1 MRKVFIVAAM
11 AFLAMGAQAQNL
23 VKNGNFDTPL
33 NNEKTYASIPS
44 TEDWFAFDK
53 TNGATTISPATDDEK
68 HGNAVQIET
77 TTDNSWYKAYTLS
90 FDMKALTDGAQ
101 VRFFI
106 RDAKTD
112 NLFIMREGFD
122 LSDEST
128 KNQSA
133 AAYSRVIKKAGRWSK
148 VSASFDF
155 SKTVNAFASIKGVES
170 KGGTV
175 TEAPVSDATL
185 GDFVIVIQLQTKD
198 SKALIDNV
206 SLTKK

>member
-77 TTDNSWYKAYTLS
+77 TTDNSWYKAYLGQRIQGAEKAVYTLS

-155 SKTVNAFASIKGVES
+155 SKTVNAFARVAQLPKLLYL
-170 KGGTV
+170 
-175 TEAPVSDATL
+175 TL
-185 GDFVIVIQLQTKD
+185 PWAILSSSSSSRQKTPKH
-198 SKALIDNV
+198 
-206 SLTKK
+206 

>member
-1 MRKVFIVAAM
+1 MHPFLLQKTGLHLTRQTVQPPSAPQLMTKSMAM
-11 AFLAMGAQAQNL
+11 PYRLQQPQTIHGTKAYLGQRLQGA
-23 VKNGNFDTPL
+23 
-33 NNEKTYASIPS
+33 EK
-44 TEDWFAFDK
+44 
-53 TNGATTISPATDDEK
+53 
-68 HGNAVQIET
+68 AV
-77 TTDNSWYKAYTLS
+77 YTLS

-155 SKTVNAFASIKGVES
+155 SKTVNAFASIKGVED

>member
-1 MRKVFIVAAM
+1 
-11 AFLAMGAQAQNL
+11 
-23 VKNGNFDTPL
+23 
-33 NNEKTYASIPS
+33 
-44 TEDWFAFDK
+44 
-53 TNGATTISPATDDEK
+53 
-68 HGNAVQIET
+68 
-77 TTDNSWYKAYTLS
+77 
-90 FDMKALTDGAQ
+90 MKALTDGAQ

-175 TEAPVSDATL
+175 TELLYLTL
-185 GDFVIVIQLQTKD
+185 PWAILSSSSSSRQRLQ
-198 SKALIDNV
+198 SID
-206 SLTKK
+206 

>member
-1 MRKVFIVAAM
+1 MKDLTSVTN
-11 AFLAMGAQAQNL
+11 Q
-23 VKNGNFDTPL
+23 P
-33 NNEKTYASIPS
+33 KTSLLQLI
-44 TEDWFAFDK
+44 
-53 TNGATTISPATDDEK
+53 
-68 HGNAVQIET
+68 AV
-77 TTDNSWYKAYTLS
+77 SS
-90 FDMKALTDGAQ
+90 
-101 VRFFI
+101 
-106 RDAKTD
+106 
-112 NLFIMREGFD
+112 
-122 LSDEST
+122 
-128 KNQSA
+128 
-133 AAYSRVIKKAGRWSK
+133 KKAGRWSK

>member
-1 MRKVFIVAAM
+1 M
-11 AFLAMGAQAQNL
+11 AFLAMGTHAQNL

-53 TNGATTISPATDDEK
+53 TNGATTISPTTDDEK
-68 HGNAVQIET
+68 HGNAVQIAT
-77 TTDNSWYKAYTLS
+77 TTDNSWYKAYLGQRLQGAEKAVYTLS

-133 AAYSRVIKKAGRWSK
+133 AAYSRVIKKPADGQKYQQALISQK
-148 VSASFDF
+148 QSMHLPV
-155 SKTVNAFASIKGVES
+155 S
-170 KGGTV
+170 KG
-175 TEAPVSDATL
+175 
-185 GDFVIVIQLQTKD
+185 
-198 SKALIDNV
+198 
-206 SLTKK
+206 

>member
-1 MRKVFIVAAM
+1 MHP
-11 AFLAMGAQAQNL
+11 FLPQ
-23 VKNGNFDTPL
+23 
-33 NNEKTYASIPS
+33 KTGSHS
-44 TEDWFAFDK
+44 TK
-53 TNGATTISPATDDEK
+53 PDDEK

-77 TTDNSWYKAYTLS
+77 TTDNSWYKAYLGQRIKGAEKAVYTLS

-101 VRFFI
+101 IRFFI

-155 SKTVNAFASIKGVES
+155 SKTVNAFASIKGVEA
-170 KGGTV
+170 KGGSV

-206 SLTKK
+206 SLTRK